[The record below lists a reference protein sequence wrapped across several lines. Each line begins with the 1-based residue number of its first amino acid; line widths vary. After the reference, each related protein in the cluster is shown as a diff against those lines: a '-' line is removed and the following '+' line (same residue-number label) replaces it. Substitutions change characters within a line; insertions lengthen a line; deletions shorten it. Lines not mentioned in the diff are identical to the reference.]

1 MRKLLALVVF
11 LPMLLSAQ
19 AVAVLRG
26 KVVDPSDSPVP
37 GARVLLANALTGYER
52 VAEASAEGAFEFTNV
67 PFNGYRL
74 RVTVPGFDEVSQD
87 VSLRTSVPVS
97 TTIRLAI
104 ASGRTVVTVGGEP
117 PPLVEPEE
125 TGTHVQL
132 SLTAMSHFAGTNG
145 PGLESVLVTLPG
157 FAKNANG
164 AIHPRGAHNQTT
176 YVVDGMAIADQLT
189 GAFANSLDPNVAQT
203 VELFTGN
210 IPAEFGGKTAAVV
223 NVITKSGIGS
233 GRRMQ
238 GNTMLQGGSFD
249 ALSQVTQV
257 SGEFGRLGYSAALNT
272 SKSHRYL
279 DQVGLQNFHNGGNS
293 ERAFVRVDY
302 QPNTKDIF
310 RWTSMAGR
318 SSFELANLRSQRAA
332 GQDQRQLLRDAS
344 LSFGWV
350 RALDPKSTVETTVSY
365 RTAAASLIPSAGDT
379 PVTARQ
385 DRRLSTL
392 AGSGRYSRL
401 MGRHTLRAGLD
412 YQGYPVRERFAFGIT
427 AADFNVPGED
437 GYNPNLLRH
446 DLSRGGSLFRF
457 DETGYGSMSSGFVQ
471 DSVKWKRLT
480 LALGLRFD
488 VYRFLVRASQLQP
501 RLGVAWQLGRSTSV
515 RASYNRTFQTPP
527 NENLL
532 LSASEKAAALAPPE
546 VGATFGGRVAPIVP
560 ERQNVVEVGLQQGL
574 GRFVGLSAS
583 FYRKTG
589 RDQQDNNN
597 FLNTGVIFPITLQKI
612 RVKGAEARVTLL
624 PVRGISGSL
633 SATRSRAISTPP
645 FTGGLFLGND
655 AIALLSAGPFVIDHD
670 QALSLHGNLQYSH
683 RSGVWISGS
692 VRYDSGLVSN
702 PSDPAVVAADPDY
715 ADLLPL
721 VNLESSPARVRP
733 RTISDLAIGYGGGD
747 GQRWEVIGEVS
758 NVTDRPGLYNFQS
771 VFVGTRLI
779 APRAFSLRLR
789 LKW

>member
-1 MRKLLALVVF
+1 MRKIHALVVF

-19 AVAVLRG
+19 SVAVLRG

-37 GARVLLANALTGYER
+37 GARALLANALTGYER
-52 VAEASAEGAFEFTNV
+52 VAEASTDGTFEFTNV

-74 RVTVPGFDEVSQD
+74 RVTVPGFHEVSQD

-97 TTIRLAI
+97 MTVHLVIE
-104 ASGRTVVTVGGEP
+104 SERTVVTVGGEP

-223 NVITKSGIGS
+223 NVITKSGTGS

-272 SKSHRYL
+272 AKSHRYL

-302 QPNTKDIF
+302 QPNTKDTF

-350 RALDPKSTVETTVSY
+350 RALDPKSTLETTVSY

-392 AGSGRYSRL
+392 AASGRYTRL
-401 MGRHTLRAGLD
+401 MGQHTLRAGLD

-427 AADFNVPGED
+427 AADFNMPGED

-471 DSVKWKRLT
+471 DSIKWKRLT
-480 LALGLRFD
+480 VALGLRFD
-488 VYRFLVRASQLQP
+488 AYRFLVRASQWQP

-546 VGATFGGRVAPIVP
+546 VGSTFGGQVAPIVP

-574 GRFVGLSAS
+574 GRYLGLSAS

-589 RDQQDNNN
+589 KDQQDNNN

-670 QALSLHGNLQYSH
+670 QALSLHGNVQYSH

-702 PSDPAVVAADPDY
+702 PSDPEVVAADPDY

-721 VNLESSPARVRP
+721 VNLTSLPARVRP
-733 RTISDLAIGYGGGD
+733 RTISDLAVGYGGGD